1 MLRLLFLAENR
12 RAAGGRKVLVA
23 PAATFRP
30 RFLVAGRPDP
40 PAAAGASRF
49 ATGRTAAL
57 VGRLRPRQADRDG
70 GAGDGLGRPAARCGP
85 PACGPPGSGSL
96 ATAPCST
103 RGPAGQIRRSGPS
116 KRYARADPDRRDL
129 HVNAGERRRYLVGIL
144 AARCA
149 CVEHRDHGRGRGRDG
164 PDPTPRC
171 RATVGRGLLRIGP
184 FLEAPRAVHTPHL
197 WATSGPANRM
207 KGPCRYRYVWR
218 RASCSA
224 AWLPSSWR
232 WRAQC

>member
-1 MLRLLFLAENR
+1 MTDWAALLPDVVRRL
-12 RAAGGRKVLVA
+12 AARLVA
-23 PAATFRP
+23 E
-30 RFLVAGRPDP
+30 L
-40 PAAAGASRF
+40 
-49 ATGRTAAL
+49 
-57 VGRLRPRQADRDG
+57 
-70 GAGDGLGRPAARCGP
+70 GDGAVLDKGP
-85 PACGPPGSGSL
+85 G
-96 ATAPCST
+96 
-103 RGPAGQIRRSGPS
+103 
-116 KRYARADPDRRDL
+116 YARADPDRRDLHVNADERRRDL

-149 CVEHRDHGRGRGRDG
+149 CVEHRDHGRGRDG